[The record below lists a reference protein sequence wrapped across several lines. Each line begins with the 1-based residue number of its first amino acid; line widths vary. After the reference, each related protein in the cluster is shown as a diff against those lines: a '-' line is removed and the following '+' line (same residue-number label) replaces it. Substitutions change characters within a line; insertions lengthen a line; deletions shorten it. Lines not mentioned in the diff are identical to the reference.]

1 LKRNQNDELLNS
13 GIIDMELAAEEEV
26 IKSRRFKYGTLAT
39 IFTIVFICAVVIV
52 NVFLGYMTKRFVWE
66 IDMTSE
72 KLFEI
77 SEDTKEVID
86 DLNMP
91 VTITVLADETTYR
104 DSTQL
109 LSNIYEILQRYESLG
124 GGKINVRYLNPN
136 LNPKLLDRYNTLGDL
151 SNNYIIV
158 ESDLRYTYMA
168 PTSLYN
174 MKTDKE
180 TGIQYYVGLRA
191 EQALTSALI
200 FVTSDSVNTAAY
212 IRGHGE
218 DYYMNEMD
226 ALLKTMNY
234 DVTDIVLA
242 LDDIP
247 EEVTM
252 IIIASPTTDYSM
264 AEIDKLDSYLK
275 NGGDAII
282 ALSPYTSDA
291 LPNLTL
297 LFEEWGVRYTN
308 NMVLDSSRY
317 ITMPFAVAPY
327 IDYVENVTDK
337 LNTKNYV
344 AVVPGCIQLE
354 LTGTQTGS
362 HTVVRLMSSG
372 DTSYAKSF
380 DSVNKGYDKLEDDPV
395 GPFNMA
401 VISEYYVTDK
411 NLNYTRGD
419 IFFCSAGLIGDSV
432 LKESNFLNKQ
442 FLYHVIN
449 YISEYDDAVVI
460 KDKDFV
466 STNLTILGGQA
477 RAVFWII
484 VVALPLAILATGIVI
499 WARRKHL

>member
-1 LKRNQNDELLNS
+1 
-13 GIIDMELAAEEEV
+13 
-26 IKSRRFKYGTLAT
+26 
-39 IFTIVFICAVVIV
+39 
-52 NVFLGYMTKRFVWE
+52 MTKRFVWE

-264 AEIDKLDSYLK
+264 AEIDKLDAYLK

-372 DTSYAKSF
+372 D
-380 DSVNKGYDKLEDDPV
+380 L
-395 GPFNMA
+395 
-401 VISEYYVTDK
+401 
-411 NLNYTRGD
+411 L
-419 IFFCSAGLIGDSV
+419 C
-432 LKESNFLNKQ
+432 KEL
-442 FLYHVIN
+442 
-449 YISEYDDAVVI
+449 
-460 KDKDFV
+460 
-466 STNLTILGGQA
+466 
-477 RAVFWII
+477 
-484 VVALPLAILATGIVI
+484 
-499 WARRKHL
+499 